1 MLFKHGMAVVEVGLG
16 RGGVDAGSPE
26 VDAGRGPGEL

>member
-1 MLFKHGMAVVEVGLG
+1 MLFKRGLAVVEVGLG
-16 RGGVDAGSPE
+16 WGGVDPGSPE